1 MDRPIVEYFFVK
13 LFLVLAFFTTL
24 ISLAFWANDKLNDYF
39 GDEDNRH

>member
-1 MDRPIVEYFFVK
+1 MDRPLVEYFFVN
-13 LFLVLAFFTTL
+13 LLLVLAFFTTL